1 MESAAP
7 ASTSE
12 AQTQPQEQPLQARR
26 PALHRLASNIA
37 GIEALDGPAG
47 KILDV
52 LSKTIRPG
60 RARDALSGTFLGHTL
75 HPLLTDVPIGT
86 WTSALI
92 LDLSGGPRAQPAA
105 RRLIGVGVLAA
116 LPTAT
121 TGWVEWADSAKTHTS
136 TRRVGVVHAAANV
149 TALSLYGASYVARRR
164 GGSGRVLAL
173 AGASALAVGGH
184 LGGHLSYVHGE
195 GVAVTTFEDGPH
207 EWTPAM
213 AEAELAEGAMACA
226 DVDGV
231 PVLIVRQRDR
241 LYALANRCNHRGGP
255 LHEGELGEGCVTC
268 PWHGSRFMLEDGAVD
283 RGPASSPQPVYAAR
297 ARDGRIEVRQLTDPT
312 P

>member
-1 MESAAP
+1 VESAAP
-7 ASTSE
+7 PSTSE
-12 AQTQPQEQPLQARR
+12 TQPQEAPLEAKR
-26 PALHRLASNIA
+26 PALHRLASSIA
-37 GIEALDGPAG
+37 RVEALDAPAG
-47 KILDV
+47 KVLDV
-52 LSKTIRPG
+52 LARTIKPG
-60 RARDALSGTFLGHTL
+60 RVRDVLSGTFLGHPL
-75 HPLLTDVPIGT
+75 HPLLTDLPIGT

-121 TGWVEWADSAKTHTS
+121 TGWVEWGDSARTRAG

-164 GGSGRVLAL
+164 GRSGRGLAL

-184 LGGHLSYVHGE
+184 LGGHLAYVHGE

-207 EWTPAM
+207 EWTAAIP
-213 AEAELAEGAMACA
+213 EAALAEGSMTCA
-226 DVDGV
+226 DVGGV
-231 PVLIVRQRDR
+231 PVLIVRRRDR

-255 LHEGELGEGCVTC
+255 LHEGELSDGCVTC
-268 PWHGSRFMLEDGAVD
+268 PWHGSRFVLEDGAVD

-297 ARDGRIEVRQLTDPT
+297 VRDGRIEVRQLTDPT

>member
-1 MESAAP
+1 VESTAP
-7 ASTSE
+7 PSTSE
-12 AQTQPQEQPLQARR
+12 TQPRQKPLEAKR
-26 PALHRLASNIA
+26 PALHRLASSIA
-37 GIEALDGPAG
+37 GVEALDAPAG
-47 KILDV
+47 KVLGV

-60 RARDALSGTFLGHTL
+60 RLRDALSGTFLGHTL

-92 LDLSGGPRAQPAA
+92 LDLSGGPRAEPAA

-121 TGWVEWADSAKTHTS
+121 TGWVEWADSAKTRTS
-136 TRRVGVVHAAANV
+136 TRRVGIVHAAANV

-164 GGSGRVLAL
+164 GNGGRGLAL
-173 AGASALAVGGH
+173 AGAGALAVGGH

-207 EWTPAM
+207 EWTPAI
-213 AEAELAEGAMACA
+213 AEAELAEGSTTCA
-226 DVDGV
+226 DVAGV
-231 PVLIVRQRDR
+231 PVLIARQGGR
-241 LYALANRCNHRGGP
+241 LHALANRCNHRGGP
-255 LHEGELGEGCVTC
+255 LHEGELGDGCVTC
-268 PWHGSRFMLEDGAVD
+268 PWHGSRFALEDGAVD
-283 RGPASSPQPVYAAR
+283 RGPASSPQPVYATR
-297 ARDGRIEVRQLTDPT
+297 VRDGRIEVRQLTDPT